1 MYKVVI
7 GFDTPTPQDFMFRE
21 SDKACEFADRYHE
34 LVNSHVDIY
43 VFEESDMDDHIDEWL
58 SNKFIINFND
68 IKFIKGE
75 PFALDYLPF

>member
-7 GFDTPTPQDFMFRE
+7 GFDSPTPQEFPFRKRH
-21 SDKACEFADRYHE
+21 KACKFADKYHE

-43 VFEESDMDDHIDEWL
+43 VFEESDMDCHIDDWI
-58 SNKFIINFND
+58 SNKFIIKFND